1 MGRILHVAR
10 KEFIQTFR
18 DPRMFVLI
26 FIAPIIQLF
35 LFGYAV
41 TTDVNNIT
49 LAVMDRDRS
58 LASRDLVRAVLNS
71 GYFTFVGEV
80 DSDREIERALVDTR
94 ADVVLVFPERFAER
108 LDRGEAAPLQV
119 LLDGSESNS
128 SGVAASYLQ
137 KILFRYGQERIDVR
151 MDRLAGLTG
160 RGKRPEPWASP
171 EIRYQYNPELKSSWY
186 MVPGVLGMI
195 LLVITMLLTSLAIT
209 REREIGTMEQ
219 LVVTPIQPYQ
229 LLAGKMFPF
238 AIIGLIDVTLILVVA
253 AGHFRLPMV
262 GSIGLLYVATAL
274 FLFSTLGL
282 GLFIST
288 LSHTQQQAIF
298 LALMV
303 MMPSVLLSGLMFP
316 IANMPEPVQWLTYAN
331 PLRYFLV
338 IVRGVILK
346 GNGLLI
352 LAPQFFMLF
361 SLGAFVFTL
370 AVARFQKTID

>member
-1 MGRILHVAR
+1 MGRVLHVAL

-18 DPRMFVLI
+18 DPRMFGLI
-26 FIAPIIQLF
+26 FIAPILQLF

-41 TTDVNNIT
+41 TLDVNNIT

-58 LASRDLVRAVLNS
+58 VASRDIVRAVLNS
-71 GYFTFVGEV
+71 GYFTFVGAV
-80 DSDREIERALVDTR
+80 DTDRALSETLVDTR
-94 ADVVLVFPERFAER
+94 ADVVLVFPERFADR
-108 LDRGEAAPLQV
+108 LDRGESAPLQV

-128 SGVAASYLQ
+128 SGVAVSYLQ
-137 KILFRYGQERIDVR
+137 KILFRYGQGQIDA
-151 MDRLAGLTG
+151 RLGRLSGLTG
-160 RGKRPEPWASP
+160 SGRRPELWTHT
-171 EIRYQYNPELKSSWY
+171 ETRYLYNPELKSSWY

-219 LVVTPIQPYQ
+219 LVVTPIKPWQ
-229 LLAGKMFPF
+229 LLAGKMIPF
-238 AIIGLIDVTLILVVA
+238 AVIGLIDVTLILVVA

-262 GSIGLLYVATAL
+262 GSIGLLYFATSL

-303 MMPSVLLSGLMFP
+303 MLPSVLLSGLMFP
-316 IANMPEPVQWLTYAN
+316 IANMPEPVQWLTYLN

-346 GNGLLI
+346 GNGLFI

-361 SLGAFVFTL
+361 SVGATVFTL
-370 AVARFQKTID
+370 AVARFHKTID